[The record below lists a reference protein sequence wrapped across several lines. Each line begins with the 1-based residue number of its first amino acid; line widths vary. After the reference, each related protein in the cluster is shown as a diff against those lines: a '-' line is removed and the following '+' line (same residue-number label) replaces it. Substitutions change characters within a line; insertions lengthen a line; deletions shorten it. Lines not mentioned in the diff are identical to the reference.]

1 MTTPPRA
8 FVSSAGA
15 KMTIALVIG
24 LAVMVFA
31 YSAIRVAD
39 VFLFPE
45 PNPAV
50 IVWTDRSRFVWRT
63 LIAAYLGGASV
74 FGGYSLANRS
84 PNCSRVWLER
94 AIFMA
99 SMGLLGQAIF
109 AP

>member
-1 MTTPPRA
+1 MTPHPRE
-8 FVSSAGA
+8 FVQTEVA
-15 KMTIALVIG
+15 KMIFALVFG

-31 YSAIRVAD
+31 YSTIRIVD

-45 PNPAV
+45 PNPIV

-74 FGGYSLANRS
+74 FGGYSLASRS
-84 PNCSRVWLER
+84 PKSSRVCLYR
-94 AIFMA
+94 IIVIAAVGSI
-99 SMGLLGQAIF
+99 GQAIF